1 MKRFPIIGP
10 AVAAALLATAAPAQD
25 EQTYDRVDL
34 TASASAE
41 VENDLLIAT
50 VFAEAEDNDQAD
62 AAATVNEAI
71 AWAAGRAR
79 RVDGIEIQTTNYTT
93 RPLYANGRRI
103 VGWAARQGLRL
114 QSEDAEALSALLGEL
129 QERVAVQSMSYGL
142 SDAARNEAE
151 DRLIREALAQFNR
164 RAGLI
169 AGELGHDGFRIVRLN
184 VGTPGIFF
192 NQREALSMLR
202 QADADIGFA
211 PPEIEAGT
219 QNLTVTINGTIELA
233 TVE

>member
-10 AVAAALLATAAPAQD
+10 ALAASLLATTAPAQE
-25 EQTYDRVDL
+25 EQTYDRIDL
-34 TASASAE
+34 MASASAE
-41 VENDLLIAT
+41 IENDLLIAT

-62 AAATVNEAI
+62 AAAAVNEAI
-71 AWAAGRAR
+71 AWAAERAR
-79 RVDGIEIQTTNYTT
+79 RVDGVEIQTTNYTT

-114 QSEDAEALSALLGEL
+114 ESEEAEALSALLGEL
-129 QERVAVQSMSYGL
+129 QERVAVQGMSYRL
-142 SDAARNEAE
+142 SDDTRNEAE
-151 DRLIREALAQFNR
+151 ERLIGEALAQFNR

-169 AGELGHDGFRIVRLN
+169 AGELGRDGFRIVRLN

-192 NQREALSMLR
+192 DQRELALAR
-202 QADADIGFA
+202 TADAGITFA

-219 QNLTVTINGTIELA
+219 QNLTVTINGTIELEA
-233 TVE
+233 GE